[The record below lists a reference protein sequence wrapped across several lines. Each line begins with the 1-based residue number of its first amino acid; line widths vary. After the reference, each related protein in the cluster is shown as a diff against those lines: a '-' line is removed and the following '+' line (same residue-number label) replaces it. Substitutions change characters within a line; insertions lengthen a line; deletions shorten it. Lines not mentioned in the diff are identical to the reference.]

1 VINYQR
7 SIILLLL
14 FTQLILES
22 SPLNAQSSPVI
33 INEFLASN
41 VRSNAEMLDFG
52 DFNDWLELYNPTDS
66 AFVLNGCYIS
76 DDPES
81 VVKWRIP
88 DGTIIQSNNYLLFW
102 ADGFDSVPGYED
114 TRPYWPWDSFTT
126 SNFHTNFK
134 LSASGEFLGLYQVD
148 ESNQQT
154 LVNQSAVWYFLDDGS
169 NQGVIWRDAGFD
181 HSSWSNGPAQL
192 GYGDGDENTVVGYGP
207 DSNDKYITTY
217 FRHDFDIALLEGQT
231 ELLMRLLYDDGAVVY
246 LNGAEIMR
254 VNLPDTPINYTTQAL
269 TYIGGADEDAFT
281 EFNLS
286 SQDLINGTNTL
297 AVEIHQYNG
306 NSSDISFDLELLLNS
321 YNSYT
326 TLDTISFGEQLE
338 DVSFGRFPD
347 GSENWLY
354 YGDPTPSSANSIDG
368 KLTSQ
373 QLEIAQV
380 STGPGIFTNPLNVS
394 ATSFE
399 QDAYIQFTTDG
410 NRPNLTDSEFGEE
423 LLIENSTPFR
433 TRVYSDEYLPSASTY
448 HSYLINEP
456 VSNLPVVSIITDPDW
471 LWHDQFG
478 IYQNELK
485 KREIPISFQLF
496 DPDGNLLANVNAGI
510 RLAGLNIWRFAQK
523 PLLVKMRNRYGFDQ
537 LGYPLF
543 ENIPVSMFTEFV
555 LRNGG
560 DDWHG
565 AFLKDALT
573 PALLGWRIN
582 NARQAYRPVSSY
594 INGEYWGIYNLREKF
609 DATYFQQHFGANPD
623 ELDHIGMTVL
633 EDWVVVE
640 DVFSGDRLEYDVLL
654 DFLDTEDLN
663 DAENYTQLQTM
674 MDIDDFI
681 DFMIVQLYVSN
692 TSWRHNREWW
702 KSSSLDNKWRWIIVD
717 LDRGFNMDNISRDL
731 LSGFSND
738 YSIFN
743 RLEGSSLFTNHFLQR
758 YAAHLHS
765 TFLPERVISIVDSLA
780 GNIEAEMPRHIE
792 RWSPEDGIQDMTS
805 WYNSVDDIRDFAT
818 QRRDHIYDHL
828 NDYFETTGYVQVTV
842 EISGAGQLNIEGIT
856 MPSTTSIV
864 PLFHGVPVKI
874 RGISDPGYIFS
885 GWGDD
890 SGLNEQI
897 LTIMSDTTLTLNFEP
912 SDETILP
919 AEINSEYVLDEET
932 GPYLLLNDLIIN
944 DIGNLIIQPGT
955 IVTIAPGASLIVHG
969 GLQVLGTESMPI
981 YFQSENSGREGEWG
995 AICLDN
1001 AELPIVLE
1009 HLILTDASHGTDPFE
1024 FPAAVS
1030 SINSNLSIDNVFISD
1045 VPFPVY
1051 AEGGYVEILNS
1062 QFEAT
1067 TAGDYINIRA
1077 SDQVL
1082 IENCQFFGNDQ
1093 FDTDGIDLDQVNHGE
1108 LRNNKFYHFTG
1119 MNSDGIDIGEQ
1130 SNDII
1135 IEGNL
1140 IYNCR
1145 DKGISIGQQSDV
1157 IVFRNLIVDCGYGV
1171 AVKDSNSVAI
1181 VDQNTLFNNDI
1192 QVAAFEK
1199 IPGNGGGSVLVLNTI
1214 FANTMQE
1221 TFFLDEY
1228 SSLTIDYSLSNTQV
1242 IPGEGNILEDPQFIS
1257 PSGYNFQLLDSSPAI
1272 DAGFPGSP
1280 SDPDG
1285 SSADMGAYYEFNAE
1299 DYPFSYPSN
1308 IVINEIMYNA
1318 VADQDGGD
1326 WVELH
1331 NASSESVHM
1340 QGWAFKDGNPL
1351 HSFIFEQGF
1360 ILESGDYLV
1369 LSTDIP
1375 AFQNIYPD
1383 VEPYTTELGFGF
1395 TSMGELLSLMDSS
1408 GHVVSTVYYSPSE
1421 PWPTEANGMGPSL
1434 ELSHPEL
1441 EVSYQQSW
1449 MASTG
1454 IGTPGEMNSQYQYPC
1469 LPSGDLNQD
1478 GIVDVLDIVQL
1489 IDIILQADEPETDI
1503 ICLADLNQ
1511 DGSLD
1516 VLDIVMMVDIIISA

>member
-1 VINYQR
+1 MINYQN
-7 SIILLLL
+7 SIILLLVL
-14 FTQLILES
+14 TQLILEPG
-22 SPLNAQSSPVI
+22 PLNAQSSPVI
-33 INEFLASN
+33 INEYLASN

-88 DGTIIQSNNYLLFW
+88 DGTIIQSNDYLLFW
-102 ADGFDSVPGYED
+102 ADGFDSAPGYED

-134 LSASGEFLGLYQVD
+134 LSASGEFLGLYQFD
-148 ESNQQT
+148 ESNQQS
-154 LVNQSAVWYFLDDGS
+154 LINQGASWYYLDDGT
-169 NQGVIWRDAGFD
+169 NQGVIWRDPEFD
-181 HSSWSNGPAQL
+181 HSTWSSGPAQL
-192 GYGDGDENTVVGYGP
+192 GYGDGDENTIVGYGP

-217 FRHDFDIALLEGQT
+217 FRHEFDIALLEGQT

-246 LNGAEIMR
+246 LNGTEIMR
-254 VNLPDTPINYTTQAL
+254 INLPDTPINYTTQAL
-269 TYIGGADEDAFT
+269 TYIGGDDEDAFT
-281 EFNLS
+281 DFNLP
-286 SQDLINGTNTL
+286 SQDLINGINTL

-306 NSSDISFDLELLLNS
+306 NSSDISFDLELFLNS
-321 YNSYT
+321 YNAYSI
-326 TLDTISFGEQLE
+326 LDTISFGNQKT
-338 DVSFGRFPD
+338 DVSRGRFPD
-347 GSENWLY
+347 GSEDWFY
-354 YGDPTPSSANSIDG
+354 FGDPTPASANSIHG
-368 KLTSQ
+368 KITTQ
-373 QLEIAQV
+373 QMEMAQV
-380 STGPGIFTNPLNVS
+380 SPEPGVFANPLTIS
-394 ATSFE
+394 AMSIE
-399 QDAYIQFTTDG
+399 QDANIQYTIDG
-410 NRPNLTDSEFGEE
+410 KRPNFTESEFGED
-423 LLIENSTPFR
+423 IIVENSAPFR
-433 TRVYSDEYLPSASTY
+433 TRVYSDEFLPSPSTY
-448 HSYLINEP
+448 HSYLVNEP
-456 VSNLPVVSIITDPDW
+456 LTNLPVVSIIADPDW

-485 KREIPISFQLF
+485 KREIPISLQLF
-496 DPDGNLLANVNAGI
+496 DPSGNLLVNVNAGI

-537 LGYPLF
+537 LDYPLF
-543 ENIPVSMFTEFV
+543 EDIPVSMFTEFV

-640 DVFSGDRLEYDVLL
+640 DVFSGDRLEYDELL
-654 DFLDTEDLN
+654 YFLDTADLN

-674 MDIDDFI
+674 MDIDNFI
-681 DFMIVQLYVSN
+681 DYMIIQLYVSN

-738 YSIFN
+738 NFIFN
-743 RLEGSSLFTNHFLQR
+743 RLEGSSLFTNRFLQR

-765 TFLPERVISIVDSLA
+765 TFLPERVINIVDSLA
-780 GNIEAEMPRHIE
+780 GNIEIEIPRHIE
-792 RWSPEDGIQDMTS
+792 RWSPDDGIQDMTS
-805 WYNSVDDIRDFAT
+805 WYNSIDDIRDFAT
-818 QRRDHIYDHL
+818 QRRDHIYSHL
-828 NDYFETTGYVQVTV
+828 NDHFETDGYVQVTI
-842 EISGAGQLNIEGIT
+842 EISGAGHLNIEGIT
-856 MPSTTSIV
+856 MPTTTTIV
-864 PLFHGVPVKI
+864 PLFQGIPVNVQ
-874 RGISDPGYIFS
+874 GISQPGYIFS

-890 SGLNEQI
+890 SGLNEQT
-897 LTIMSDTTLTLNFEP
+897 LTILSDTTLTLSFEP
-912 SDETILP
+912 SEETILP
-919 AEINSEYVLDEET
+919 SEISSEYVLDEET
-932 GPYLLLNDLIIN
+932 GPYLLLDDLIIN

-955 IVTIAPGASLIVHG
+955 IITIAPGASLIVYG
-969 GLQVLGTESMPI
+969 GLQVLGTESMPV
-981 YFQSENSGREGEWG
+981 YFHSENSGREGEWG

-1001 AELPIVLE
+1001 SVSPINLE
-1009 HLILTDASHGTDPFE
+1009 YLILTGAGNGPNPFE

-1030 SINSNLSIDNVFISD
+1030 SINSNLSMDNVSISD

-1051 AEGGYVEILNS
+1051 AEGGYVGILNS

-1067 TAGDYINIRA
+1067 TAGDYINVRA

-1082 IENCQFFGNDQ
+1082 IENCQLFGNDQ
-1093 FDTDGIDLDQVNHGE
+1093 FDTDGIDLDQVSHGD

-1130 SNDII
+1130 SSDIT

-1145 DKGISIGQQSDV
+1145 DKGISIGQQSEV
-1157 IVFRNLIVDCGYGV
+1157 MVFRNLIVDCGYGI

-1192 QVAAFEK
+1192 QVGAYEK
-1199 IPGNGGGSVLVLNTI
+1199 IPGHGGGSVQVLNTI

-1228 SSLTIDYSLSNTQV
+1228 SSLTIDYSLSNTEV
-1242 IPGEGNILEDPQFIS
+1242 ISGEGNILNDPQFIS
-1257 PSGYNFQLLDSSPAI
+1257 PSGYNFQLLDSSPAN
-1272 DAGFPGSP
+1272 GGGSP
-1280 SDPDG
+1280 ESPNDPDG
-1285 SSADMGAYYEFNAE
+1285 SPADIGAYYEFSGE
-1299 DYPFSYPSN
+1299 DYPFSFQSN

-1318 VADQDGGD
+1318 IADQDGGD
-1326 WVELH
+1326 WIELY
-1331 NASSESVHM
+1331 NGSSENVNM
-1340 QGWAFKDGNPL
+1340 QGWEFKDGNPL
-1351 HSFIFEQGF
+1351 HSFIFEQEF
-1360 ILESGDYLV
+1360 ILESGGYLV
-1369 LSTDIP
+1369 LCTDIP
-1375 AFQNIYPD
+1375 AFQNIYTD
-1383 VEPYTTELGFGF
+1383 VEPYATELGFGF
-1395 TSMGELLSLMDSS
+1395 TSMGELLRLMDGF
-1408 GHVVSTVYYSPSE
+1408 GHVVSTVQYSPSE

-1434 ELSHPEL
+1434 ELAHPEL

-1454 IGTPGEMNSQYQYPC
+1454 IGTPGGLNSQYQNPC
-1469 LPSGDLNQD
+1469 MPSGDLNLD
-1478 GIVDVLDIVQL
+1478 NTVDVLDIVL
-1489 IDIILQADEPETDI
+1489 LVDIILNVDEPALDI
-1503 ICLADLNQ
+1503 LCIGDLNE

-1516 VLDIVMMVDIIISA
+1516 VLDIVIMVDIIISG